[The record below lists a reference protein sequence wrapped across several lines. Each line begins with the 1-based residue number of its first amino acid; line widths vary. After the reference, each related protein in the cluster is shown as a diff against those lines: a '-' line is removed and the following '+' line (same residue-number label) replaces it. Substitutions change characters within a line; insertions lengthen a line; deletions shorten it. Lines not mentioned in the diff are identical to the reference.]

1 MICIQVFA
9 RCREQTLFCL
19 THAFGQ
25 LLFTGWMP
33 EICSRS
39 AHIMD
44 ISLKIRILR
53 DLLCLLQQRFVT
65 SCLYDPP
72 LVEGQC
78 AEAASAKTAPVA
90 DQTELD
96 L

>member
-1 MICIQVFA
+1 
-9 RCREQTLFCL
+9 
-19 THAFGQ
+19 
-25 LLFTGWMP
+25 
-33 EICSRS
+33 
-39 AHIMD
+39 MD

-96 L
+96 LCGRRNSSQFS